1 MISLEEVKQYLRVDF
16 DDDDKLLQNKIIE
29 AEIYID
35 SCCGT
40 QYKKYEDKVK
50 IAKLL
55 IKKIVNDLYENRG
68 LYLEGKKT
76 GYDRISNT
84 ILDIL
89 ANCGDPDD

>member
-29 AEIYID
+29 AEIYINL
-35 SCCGT
+35 CCGT
-40 QYKKYEDKVK
+40 EYKKYEDKVK

-76 GYDRISNT
+76 GYDRVSST

-89 ANCGDPDD
+89 ANCGDAND